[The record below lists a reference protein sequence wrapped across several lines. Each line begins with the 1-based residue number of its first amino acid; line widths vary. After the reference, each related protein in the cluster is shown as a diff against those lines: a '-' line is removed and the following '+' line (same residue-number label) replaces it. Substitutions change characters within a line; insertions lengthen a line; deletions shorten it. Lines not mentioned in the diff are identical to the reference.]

1 MNRFGWLC
9 IGLLLIGVSQVGCGK
24 KSGVDTS
31 KLESSF
37 QTAAPA
43 PRSDVRKAV
52 VATRDGNY
60 SDAITQLR
68 RIATKDNPTPEQ
80 QQAIKETI
88 AAVQKRMADLADH
101 ATAEVPK
108 TAGDLEK
115 PPPK

>member
-9 IGLLLIGVSQVGCGK
+9 VGVLFIGVSLVGCGK

-37 QTAAPA
+37 QSAAPA

-52 VATRDGNY
+52 AAIRDGNY
-60 SDAITQLR
+60 SDAIAQLR

-101 ATAEVPK
+101 ATAEAPN
-108 TAGDLEK
+108 TAGDLGK
-115 PPPK
+115 SPPK